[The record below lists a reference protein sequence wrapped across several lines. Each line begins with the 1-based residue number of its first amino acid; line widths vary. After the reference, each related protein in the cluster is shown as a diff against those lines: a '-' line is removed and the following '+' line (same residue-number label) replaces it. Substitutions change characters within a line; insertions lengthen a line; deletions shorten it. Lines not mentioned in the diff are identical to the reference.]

1 MRHFIKVTLLLLLTQ
16 EANAQITVDL
26 QSKQKTE
33 FADFYIMMK
42 LIDTILVKHEGLN
55 F

>member
-1 MRHFIKVTLLLLLTQ
+1 MTQ
-16 EANAQITVDL
+16 VANAQITVEL

-33 FADFYIMMK
+33 FPEYYIMMK